1 MNKKIYIALAVLV
14 LVAIACGIGSTS
26 SSSKVLFQDKFTD
39 TKGGWPHHQT
49 ANSTMDYATGG
60 YHINVT
66 TTDLMA
72 YVTPGKSFQ
81 KDVSI
86 EVDATKTAGP
96 DDNYIA
102 VICRYQDENNFY
114 FLTIS
119 SDGYAGIAMY
129 KDNTMSILS
138 GSNFEP
144 SSAIKQGAATNHL
157 RADCVGTTLTLYV
170 GGTQVSTVTDSTF
183 TTGGDAGLM
192 ARANGTAG
200 VDILFSNFVV
210 SKP

>member
-1 MNKKIYIALAVLV
+1 
-14 LVAIACGIGSTS
+14 
-26 SSSKVLFQDKFTD
+26 
-39 TKGGWPHHQT
+39 
-49 ANSTMDYATGG
+49 MDYATGG

-144 SSAIKQGAATNHL
+144 SSAINKGAATNHL

>member
-1 MNKKIYIALAVLV
+1 MNKKIYVALAVLV
-14 LVAIACGIGSTS
+14 LVAMACGTGSTA
-26 SSSKVLFQDKFTD
+26 SSSKVLFQDKFTN
-39 TKGGWPHHQT
+39 TNSGWPHYQT

-66 TTDLMA
+66 KTDLLTFA
-72 YVTPGKSFQ
+72 KIGKSFQ
-81 KDVSI
+81 SDVSI
-86 EVDATKTAGP
+86 EVDATKIAGP
-96 DDNYIA
+96 DDNYIG
-102 VICRYQDENNFY
+102 VICRYVDVNNFY
-114 FLTIS
+114 FFAIS

-129 KDNTMSILS
+129 KNNTMSMLS
-138 GSNFEP
+138 GGNFEP

-183 TTGGDAGLM
+183 TAGGDAGLM